1 MNTIAIKSRV
11 LIIERH
17 NMTVHQEIIANN
29 PVEERSL
36 ARLRMRQAALR
47 QQAQQLQARAE
58 HLERVGRGHLERYA
72 RRVDAHEKI
81 VLGSLVKKAGLDF
94 ALSNL
99 TPDVNDA
106 QTTSIDQGLAAQ
118 STLYDR
124 ELILGVLLWL
134 ASALNRPEN
143 DVVSLPN
150 RQRLRQQGHEALH
163 PAREREAPGTE
174 HRRG

>member
-1 MNTIAIKSRV
+1 
-11 LIIERH
+11 
-17 NMTVHQEIIANN
+17 MTVHDKKSAA
-29 PVEERSL
+29 PVGSGAPI
-36 ARLRMRQAALR
+36 ARLRIREAALR
-47 QQAQQLQARAE
+47 HQAAQLQARAE
-58 HLERVGRGHLERYA
+58 HLQRVAHSQAQRLQ

-124 ELILGVLLWL
+124 ELILGALLWL

-143 DVVSLPN
+143 DVVSVPE
-150 RQRLRQQGHEALH
+150 RQRLRQQGAEALH
-163 PAREREAPGTE
+163 RGQERGS
-174 HRRG
+174 GGD